1 LRYDFGDSAATT
13 PLLKMYTL
21 GHQFIPPSIH
31 AGGLRYHG
39 MSPMVSHALKLGLIE
54 AEAYHQ
60 TKVFEAAIL
69 FARSE
74 GLVPAPESAHA
85 IAAVVAEAIRAREEG
100 QKRVLLF
107 NLSGHGLLDL
117 SSYESYLHGKLSDV

>member
-1 LRYDFGDSAATT
+1 
-13 PLLKMYTL
+13 M
-21 GHQFIPPSIH
+21 
-31 AGGLRYHG
+31 
-39 MSPMVSHALKLGLIE
+39 
-54 AEAYHQ
+54 
-60 TKVFEAAIL
+60 